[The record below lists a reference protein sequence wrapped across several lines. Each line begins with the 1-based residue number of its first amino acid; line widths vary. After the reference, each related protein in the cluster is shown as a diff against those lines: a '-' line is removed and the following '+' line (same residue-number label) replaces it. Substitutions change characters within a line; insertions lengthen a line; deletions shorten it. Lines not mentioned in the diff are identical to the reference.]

1 MQPPQA
7 SQLPKHESDTL
18 GHNTSDT
25 EAVNI
30 TLLRSLRSQSARL
43 TLVYQGKT
51 TEFTPGPH
59 VLMIGRSRHC
69 NIVLKDRHSS
79 RKHARVVYRKG
90 KFVLI
95 DHSTNGSFISM
106 NGLTEI
112 CLVEQDQLLLTGSGV
127 IGLGRSTAGD
137 QNQLVHFSC
146 HYTPLGDDPSK

>member
-1 MQPPQA
+1 MQRLQA
-7 SQLPKHESDTL
+7 SQQPKHESDTL

-30 TLLRSLRSQSARL
+30 TLLRSLRNQSARL
-43 TLVYQGKT
+43 TLIYQGRT

-59 VLMIGRSRHC
+59 VLMIGRSRDC
-69 NIVLKDRHSS
+69 DIVLKDRHSS
-79 RKHARVVYRKG
+79 RKHARVVCRKG

-106 NGLTEI
+106 NGLAEI

-137 QNQLVHFSC
+137 QDQLIHFSC
-146 HYTPLGDDPSK
+146 HYASQGDDPSE